1 MPENIQKI
9 IESLSPLERKIVPF
23 LNLPI
28 KEIKEKTKLD
38 NTSIYRALQ
47 FLANKKLVEIKS
59 EAKKVVELGTN
70 GIYYKKNHLPER
82 KLLIFAEENNH
93 ITIEEARKLCKLSDN
108 EFKKKMLEEQL
119 IDALPLDESRL
130 EPEQQFAL
138 QNLKKRK
145 DIVEIKEKKSV
156 SFKLTELGKEIA
168 GKEIKTDL
176 TEEVTPDVIKNWK
189 RGKKF
194 RAYDIQAPVPKL
206 NGGKKHFV
214 NQSIEYAKRIWLDL
228 GFKEMNSTIVQTS
241 FWNFDALFTAQDHP
255 VREMQD
261 TFFIKNAEGRLPANS
276 IVSKIKKVHE
286 EGVDKSRGW
295 QYKWDEEEAKKVVLR
310 THTTCL
316 SAITL
321 ASLDATKDIP
331 AKFFALGKNFRNETL
346 DWSHGFEFNQTEGIV
361 IDRNLTFRHLL

>member
-108 EFKKKMLEEQL
+108 EFKVSLGILKSKSLIELKNGKISIIAKKEELTKKMLEEQL

-241 FWNFDALFTAQDHP
+241 FWNFAALYTAHDHP
-255 VREMQD
+255 VRKMQD
-261 TFFIKNAEGRLPANS
+261 TFFIKNVSCISLTGWSCAVNGASKFQKDETIISPAISLNPIS
-276 IVSKIKKVHE
+276 VH
-286 EGVDKSRGW
+286 
-295 QYKWDEEEAKKVVLR
+295 
-310 THTTCL
+310 
-316 SAITL
+316 IFL
-321 ASLDATKDIP
+321 A
-331 AKFFALGKNFRNETL
+331 
-346 DWSHGFEFNQTEGIV
+346 
-361 IDRNLTFRHLL
+361 